1 MNISSRHQTVF
12 RIDRF
17 VVPAASEAEFL
28 SVVTETNTVFEGIH
42 GCLQHHVLKQE
53 GASGD
58 CNYITV
64 VEWVSFA
71 AVQKA
76 REAVVAKHKA
86 MNLDP
91 QEMFTRLQIKAELGN
106 YVPVA
111 AKKTTDW
118 PHSTSSMSPGRNS

>member
-1 MNISSRHQTVF
+1 MNMSSRHQTVF

-28 SVVTETNTVFEGIH
+28 SVVTETNTVLEGIH
-42 GCLQHHVLKQE
+42 GCLQHHVLRQE

-71 AVQKA
+71 AIQKA
-76 REAVVAKHKA
+76 QEAVAAKHKE
-86 MNLDP
+86 MSVNP
-91 QEMFTRLQIKAELGN
+91 QELLSRLQIKAKLGN
-106 YVPVA
+106 YVPATIEKV
-111 AKKTTDW
+111 T
-118 PHSTSSMSPGRNS
+118 G